1 MEKLKCIFWPTPYVC
16 SVPRFCPTL
25 WDSMDCSPPDSSI
38 HGVFQARILEHIAI
52 SSSRG
57 SSWPKDWTWI
67 SCVSCTGRWVLHP
80 WAIWESK
87 PNMLQSLIK
96 NVDSGASLPE
106 SKSSFPY
113 SFSEWP
119 WASPLTIMV
128 CRMVITVA
136 PLFWDA
142 FWGQSVLKETKC
154 IVNRGHTLNAPWK
167 SKC

>member
-25 WDSMDCSPPDSSI
+25 WDSMDCSPPDSSV
-38 HGVFQARILEHIAI
+38 HGIFQARILEHIAI
-52 SSSRG
+52 SSSRE

-80 WAIWESK
+80 WAVWEFK

-119 WASPLTIMV
+119 RASPLRIMT
-128 CRMVITVA
+128 CRMVITAALYSEMLSEDKV
-136 PLFWDA
+136 
-142 FWGQSVLKETKC
+142 C
-154 IVNRGHTLNAPWK
+154 
-167 SKC
+167 

>member
-1 MEKLKCIFWPTPYVC
+1 MEKLKCIFWPTQCVC
-16 SVPRFCPTL
+16 SVPRFCPIL
-25 WDSMDCSPPDSSI
+25 WDSVDCSPPDSSVCGI
-38 HGVFQARILEHIAI
+38 FQARILEHIVI

-67 SCVSCTGRWVLHP
+67 SCVSCIGRWL
-80 WAIWESK
+80 WESK

-106 SKSSFPY
+106 SKSSISY

-119 WASPLTIMV
+119 WASHLSLMI
-128 CRMVITVA
+128 CRMVKTIA

-154 IVNRGHTLNAPWK
+154 IVNRGPTLNAPWK
-167 SKC
+167 WKW